1 MSCSHH
7 HPAPAQGPSRRRLL
21 RTLTLGGGAALLTTL
36 PALDAR
42 AAGHVD
48 VLLLSCM
55 DYRLM
60 DELAA
65 YMDSRGLKDAYDHV
79 ILAGA
84 SLGALTEKRPS
95 WERTFWQHLDVAIQL
110 HHVKKVMVIDHRDCG
125 AYRVFLGEE
134 AVNAPEKELKAHTR
148 YLDKLKAEIARRHER
163 LEVELGLMSLDGSVQ
178 AIA

>member
-1 MSCSHH
+1 MSCVHTRLRSN
-7 HPAPAQGPSRRRLL
+7 QGASRRGAL
-21 RTLTLGGGAALLTTL
+21 RTLVLGAGAALLTTL
-36 PALDAR
+36 AAPGAQ

-84 SLGALTEKRPS
+84 SLGALADKRPG
-95 WERTFWQHLDVAIQL
+95 WGRTFFEHLDVAIQL
-110 HHVKKVMVIDHRDCG
+110 HQVRKVMVIDHKDCG
-125 AYRVFLGEE
+125 AYRVFLGEA
-134 AVNAPEKELKAHTR
+134 AVATPAKELEVHTL
-148 YLDKLKAEIARRHER
+148 YLRKLRGLILKRHPK
-163 LEVELGLMSLDGSVQ
+163 LEVELGLMGLDGRVQ
-178 AIA
+178 SIT